1 MERQDVGKTEKKIR
15 KEEVSMFTYNN
26 DITATNCEPGV
37 TRKILSY
44 SEELMMCEIT
54 FEKGAKG
61 NFHSHKH
68 LQITYIAKGSFEFTI
83 DGVTKIVNQGD
94 SVYMP
99 SNAVH
104 GVTALEDGI
113 LVDVFN
119 PMREDFLK

>member
-1 MERQDVGKTEKKIR
+1 
-15 KEEVSMFTYNN
+15 MFTFNN
-26 DITATNCEPGV
+26 DITPTNCEPGV

-44 SEELMMCEIT
+44 SEDLMMCEIT

-61 NFHSHKH
+61 NFHAHKH

-83 DGVTKIVNQGD
+83 GDETKIVNQGD

-99 SNAVH
+99 SGVTH
-104 GVTALEDGI
+104 GVTCLEAGI
-113 LVDVFN
+113 LCDVFN

>member
-1 MERQDVGKTEKKIR
+1 
-15 KEEVSMFTYNN
+15 MFVFNN

-37 TRKILSY
+37 TRKILTY
-44 SEELMMCEIT
+44 SDDLMMCEIT

-61 NFHSHKH
+61 NVHSHAH
-68 LQITYIAKGSFEFTI
+68 LQITYIAEGSFEFTI
-83 DGVTKIVNQGD
+83 DGETKIVNKGD

-104 GVTALEDGI
+104 GTKALEAGK

-119 PMREDFLK
+119 PKREDFLK